1 MPYGLVFPYNNST
14 TQCMMS
20 LIDWMIAESRKDK
33 YVAELRGGQFHIF
46 SHFRARDSGDD
57 LPLIL

>member
-33 YVAELRGGQFHIF
+33 YVAELRGGVNFIF
-46 SHFRARDSGDD
+46 FR
-57 LPLIL
+57 ILGRGTVEMICL